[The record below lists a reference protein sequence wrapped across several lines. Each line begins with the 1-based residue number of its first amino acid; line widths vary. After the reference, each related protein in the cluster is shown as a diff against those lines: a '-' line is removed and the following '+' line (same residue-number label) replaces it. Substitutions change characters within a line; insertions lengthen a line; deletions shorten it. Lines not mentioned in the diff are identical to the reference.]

1 MMTPHIT
8 QRPGG
13 TMRTRTLFAAVVVAL
28 LALSGC
34 SKSDEEKE
42 ADCQKAIDATSTVTN
57 RPDACKDI
65 PEQDYKGML
74 LAYTVGQVMPS
85 PS

>member
-1 MMTPHIT
+1 
-8 QRPGG
+8 
-13 TMRTRTLFAAVVVAL
+13 MRTTATLAVTAAL
-28 LALSGC
+28 LLAVTGC
-34 SKSDEEKE
+34 GKSQAEKE
-42 ADCQKAIDATSTVTN
+42 DACQKAIDETSTVTN

>member
-1 MMTPHIT
+1 
-8 QRPGG
+8 
-13 TMRTRTLFAAVVVAL
+13 MRTRTIAAAAVAL
-28 LALSGC
+28 LLALTAVTGC
-34 SKSDEEKE
+34 GKSQEEKE

-65 PEQDYKGML
+65 PDEDYKGML
-74 LAYTVGQVMPS
+74 LAYSVKQVFPS